1 MRATAYELCDSKV
14 VASDEIVR
22 AGGGGQ
28 NKPKIKKPV
37 GPSEQ
42 TLLGF
47 ELQFF

>member
-1 MRATAYELCDSKV
+1 MRATAYDSKV

-22 AGGGGQ
+22 AGGGQ